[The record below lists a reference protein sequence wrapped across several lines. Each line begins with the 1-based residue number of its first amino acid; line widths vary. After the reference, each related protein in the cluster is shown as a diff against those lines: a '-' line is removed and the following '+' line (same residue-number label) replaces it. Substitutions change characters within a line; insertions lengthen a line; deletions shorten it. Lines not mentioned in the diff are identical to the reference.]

1 MKRALL
7 LLLALFACG
16 ESDPLNPPP
25 LSDVGRS
32 VFPCEPECSHGFACD
47 AAACAAAAC
56 IPACAPICPQ
66 GTVCQPDGSCAVDL
80 GPGPGEDF
88 ERNSRGGLCELDGVP
103 GTECEPCSTGRWLCE
118 TDNLVTCAAPVGLNA
133 CGVCGD
139 LPGLPSGLCADE
151 SRWACNEE
159 GGLNCVSWFD
169 ANPCLGTIEL
179 AGVPGRP
186 CGECHEGYFACEGR
200 NSSICIVSEDAPTQ
214 CGCNPETDPPVGCG
228 TTAGRCYRGV
238 RLCERDGLYDACASQ
253 C

>member
-16 ESDPLNPPP
+16 ESDPPNPPP

-32 VFPCEPECSHGFACD
+32 VFPCEPECSPGFACD
-47 AAACAAAAC
+47 AAAC
-56 IPACAPICPQ
+56 ILACAPICPQ
-66 GTVCQPDGSCAVDL
+66 GTVCQPDGSCAVGL

-88 ERNSRGGLCELDGVP
+88 ERNPCGGLGELDGVP
-103 GTECEPCSTGRWLCE
+103 GTECGPCSTGRWLCE

-139 LPGLPSGLCADE
+139 LPGLPGGLCADE
-151 SRWACNEE
+151 SRCACNEE

-169 ANPCLGTIEL
+169 ANPCLGTVEL

-200 NSSICIVSEDAPTQ
+200 NSSTCIIPEDAPTQ

-238 RLCERDGLYDACASQ
+238 RFCERDGLYDACANQ